1 MKLSNCVVGQRVELK
16 DVYAQ
21 AIEYTRYSCL
31 HYGLTEKHLG
41 TITATPDSDGDV
53 RVEFDD
59 HRNSHTGYAYMYI
72 THTNL
77 RKIQE

>member
-16 DVYAQ
+16 DVNAQ
-21 AIEYTRYSCL
+21 AVSEVAYSCRYYEL
-31 HYGLTEKHLG
+31 VENHLG
-41 TITATPDSDGDV
+41 TIIAPPDSDGDV
-53 RVEFDD
+53 KVEFDD
-59 HRNSHTGYAYMYI
+59 HSNPSTGYDYMYI

>member
-16 DVYAQ
+16 DVNAR
-21 AIEYTRYSCL
+21 AIGDVSYSCR
-31 HYGLTEKHLG
+31 HYELTENHQG
-41 TITATPDSDGDV
+41 TIIDTPDSDGDV

-59 HRNSHTGYAYMYI
+59 HINPNTGYAYMYI